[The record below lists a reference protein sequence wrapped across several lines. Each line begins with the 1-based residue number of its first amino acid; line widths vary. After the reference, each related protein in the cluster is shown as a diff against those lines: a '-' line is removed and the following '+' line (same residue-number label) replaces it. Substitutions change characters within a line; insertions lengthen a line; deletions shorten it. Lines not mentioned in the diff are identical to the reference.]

1 MKVKSEKFA
10 KIVFLFRRTDVSDL
24 ATVKINGNRT
34 L

>member
-10 KIVFLFRRTDVSDL
+10 KIVFLFLIANVSNI

-34 L
+34 P